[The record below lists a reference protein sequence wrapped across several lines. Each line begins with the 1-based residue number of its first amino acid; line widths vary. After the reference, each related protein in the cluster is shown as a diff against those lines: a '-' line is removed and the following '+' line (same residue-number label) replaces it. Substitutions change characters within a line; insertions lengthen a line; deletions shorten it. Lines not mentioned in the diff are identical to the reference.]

1 MVRIFQLAEVHA
13 KPVMPHSPAAGI
25 MLVASLHA
33 YATVP
38 SGVRP
43 HEYSVE
49 YGPSPDQLAELFGE
63 AVLPHDGRIALPT
76 GPGLGLEL
84 NEEAFERLTA
94 AT

>member
-1 MVRIFQLAEVHA
+1 MRIFQLAEVHA

-25 MLVASLHA
+25 LLVASLHA

-49 YGPSPDQLAELFGE
+49 YGPSPD
-63 AVLPHDGRIALPT
+63 
-76 GPGLGLEL
+76 
-84 NEEAFERLTA
+84 
-94 AT
+94 